1 MGEILVTGFPYGIQI
16 EGDVPTKDELKRIDQ
31 LILKLPQLENIQ
43 KSQPRSIFGIDLPQ
57 SSKDWLQTKIDF
69 HKEEEAKNILK
80 QGGFETG
87 KKTPPLE
94 KLFGRGILAGAERDK
109 GFIAGGL
116 FGSAPGLKDMIKLK
130 NIKNIPVS
138 PRAFVFAGG
147 KALFGGI
154 FGSIGGVQAMDLAN
168 YVLSGGDKD
177 FLSSFEQFDQDT
189 KDAIFWESLSLGLP
203 EVIPALF
210 RAGSKLKDP
219 AVQKVIAAAERLGIN
234 LDLRFITKYGGMGKS
249 IGPLPLLGGV
259 VRSGG
264 KVIGK
269 QLNTYYNSLLSKLAP
284 VTKFTDMGQQIYA
297 SSTGMKKIAKQTM
310 SDLWTE
316 AYKLH
321 ALLPDKNIFKASDL
335 TRAIDGVISG
345 NTFKLSGSGAQMP
358 RGKNGIILPY
368 EELVKMKWFED
379 QGLSRLKSAAAEDF
393 FTTLRGMQKDIF
405 DQGGE
410 LSYSQ
415 ISKFRGKLDG
425 LFTDFSG
432 MSNQAQDFMQV
443 ILAQLRGGADEA
455 ISIANMNKEKLK
467 LVDPNAVKTLYD
479 AHETAM
485 NFTKATL
492 KLWEGDAASIF
503 GKYVKNMYKS
513 GYEIEKKA
521 ADTIFEGFMKLKSP
535 EQLKQVKELIGKDNY
550 KKLINE
556 YLDNALKNSLTGTG
570 NPKAGDL
577 IFDPVELGKQIGY
590 DKRQASEFWEQ
601 IFKDSDIPKIVI
613 DDLMQVG
620 GALKNLPIGDPS
632 TFLQR
637 RLQLTGIDKILNT
650 VSKFLP
656 TVRTAAAGAASYGL
670 LGPVG
675 SLITILGTRYGFGKL
690 FSNPQLAKKVINVQD
705 IAQRQIGEWGTG
717 PDPLGF
723 LSFNWLKGKAPLP
736 QIGFKS
742 KFGLMRDLFNFH
754 LNETP
759 DEFKEEESSSVFTIF
774 NDLYKDGVEFNST
787 LEEGEK
793 GIPKE
798 TLKYLQDLRD
808 EYINPIDLLK
818 NNDEEE
824 IIEEQG
830 SEDETSFLEV
840 PQINNNFNT
849 EQVVSPIP
857 LPEIASASMSDPNT
871 LTRLEEV
878 GMPLFNA
885 NQGGIASL
893 CGDKKPQQMVA

>member
-1 MGEILVTGFPYGIQI
+1 MGEILVTGFPYAIQI

-31 LILKLPQLENIQ
+31 LILKLPEINKIQ
-43 KSQPRSIFGIDLPQ
+43 ESQPKTIFGFPIAQ
-57 SSKDWLQTKIDF
+57 NTKDYLQEKIDF
-69 HKEEEAKNILK
+69 QKEEEAKNILK
-80 QGGFETG
+80 QGGFEIG

-94 KLFGRGILAGAERDK
+94 KIFGQGILAGAERDK
-109 GFIAGGL
+109 GFLAGGL
-116 FGSAPGLKDMIKLK
+116 FGSAPGLKDMVKLK

-138 PRAFVFAGG
+138 PAQFVFAGG
-147 KALFGGI
+147 KTLFGGI
-154 FGSIGGVQAMDLAN
+154 FGSIAGVQAMNLAN
-168 YVLSGGDKD
+168 YILSGGDED
-177 FLSSFEQFDQDT
+177 FLSNFEQFDQDT
-189 KDAIFWESLSLGLP
+189 KDAIFWESLGLGLP

-219 AVQKVIAAAERLGIN
+219 AVQKVIAAAERLGVN
-234 LDLRFITKYGGMGKS
+234 LDLRFITKFGGLGKS

-284 VTKFTDMGQQIYA
+284 VTKFTDMGQQIY
-297 SSTGMKKIAKQTM
+297 SSAKGMKELAKKRM
-310 SDLWTE
+310 GDLWNE

-321 ALLPDKNIFKASDL
+321 ALLPDKNIFKASDI

-345 NTFKLSGSGAQMP
+345 NTFKLSGTGAQIP
-358 RGKNGIILPY
+358 RGKNGIILSY

-393 FTTLRGMQKDIF
+393 FNTLRGMQKDIF
-405 DQGGE
+405 DQGGD

-415 ISKFRGKLDG
+415 ISTFKGKLND
-425 LFTDFSG
+425 LFTDFAG
-432 MSNQAQDFMQV
+432 VNTQAQNFMQV
-443 ILAQLRGGADEA
+443 ILSQLRAGADEA
-455 ISIANMNKEKLK
+455 VSIANMNKEKLK
-467 LVDPNAVKTLYD
+467 SVDPDAVKTLYD

-485 NFTKATL
+485 NFTNATL

-503 GKYVKNMYKS
+503 GKYVKNMFKP

-535 EQLKQVKELIGKDNY
+535 EQLKQVKALIGKDNY

-556 YLDNALKNSLTGTG
+556 YLDNALRNSLSGTG

-577 IFDPVELGKQIGY
+577 IFDPVELGKQLGY

-601 IFKDSDIPKIVI
+601 IFKDSEIPKIVI

-656 TVRTAAAGAASYGL
+656 TVQTGATAAASFGL

-690 FSNPQLAKKVINVQD
+690 FSNPKLAKKVINVQD
-705 IAQRQIGEWGTG
+705 IAERQIGEYGTG
-717 PDPLGF
+717 RDPLGF

-759 DEFKEEESSSVFTIF
+759 DEFKEEESASVFTIF
-774 NDLYKDGVEFNST
+774 NDLYKNGVEFNST
-787 LEEGEK
+787 LEEGEE

-830 SEDETSFLEV
+830 FEDETSFLEV

-857 LPEIASASMSDPNT
+857 LPEISSAPMSDPST

-893 CGDKKPQQMVA
+893 MSNKQPQQMVS